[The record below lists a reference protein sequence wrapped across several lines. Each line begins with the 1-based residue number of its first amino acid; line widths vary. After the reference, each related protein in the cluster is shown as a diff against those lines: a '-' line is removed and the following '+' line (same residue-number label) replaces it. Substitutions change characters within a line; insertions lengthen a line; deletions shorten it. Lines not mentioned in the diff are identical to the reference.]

1 MDKVKAALMVSTI
14 VSVVLAASFIVIY
27 FNLTALIQQQSE
39 QIEQQ
44 KEDIQKLKDALMS
57 QFNYQWHNAP
67 LPEEIK
73 WNSTAQESY
82 FQLHN

>member
-1 MDKVKAALMVSTI
+1 MDKVKAALVVSTI
-14 VSVVLAASFIVIY
+14 VSVVLAASFIVMY
-27 FNLTALIQQQSE
+27 FNLTALIQQQAA

-57 QFNYQWHNAP
+57 QFNFQWHNAP

-73 WNSTAQESY
+73 WNSTAQEAY